1 MVLAVVSASGEGKTM
16 STSSPKAEGAIDP
29 AVIKV
34 AAVIIVGALAVV
46 FDTTIVSVALHTM
59 AAELHTSIATIQWVS
74 TGYLLALGVAIPL
87 AGWGQARFGGKR
99 LWMFALT
106 VFLVGSIAASLAWN
120 ADSLIVFRVV
130 QGFGGGL
137 ELPLVSTLIVQATRG
152 KNLGRTMSVISLPT
166 TLGPILGPVVGGL
179 ILSAFDWRWLFW
191 VNVPFCVVGF
201 LLAWRIL
208 PTDAP
213 ASTAHA
219 RLDVI
224 GLLLLSPGFVG
235 ILYGLSNAG
244 KSGGFTRGDVI
255 APVALGAAF
264 VAAFVVYAARRGD
277 RALVDVRLFRH
288 RPVWSASVLL
298 FLSGA
303 SLYGAMLLLPLYWQD
318 VRGLDALGAGLLLAP
333 QGLGTLSSRSMAG
346 RLTDAVGAKWVAV
359 AGFAIVG
366 IATIPF
372 ALATATTNEWF
383 LMGALVVRGFGL
395 GAVMIP
401 LMTVAFVGLDG
412 PEVPHA
418 SILTRIT
425 QQVGG
430 SFGVAL
436 LAVILDGA
444 LAAAAGS
451 VAGAALAFDQAFWW
465 ATGFTVLAVAVS
477 FALPGRAPRLAAR
490 GTSRAPA
497 VSRG

>member
-1 MVLAVVSASGEGKTM
+1 
-16 STSSPKAEGAIDP
+16 
-29 AVIKV
+29 
-34 AAVIIVGALAVV
+34 
-46 FDTTIVSVALHTM
+46 
-59 AAELHTSIATIQWVS
+59 
-74 TGYLLALGVAIPL
+74 
-87 AGWGQARFGGKR
+87 
-99 LWMFALT
+99 
-106 VFLVGSIAASLAWN
+106 
-120 ADSLIVFRVV
+120 
-130 QGFGGGL
+130 
-137 ELPLVSTLIVQATRG
+137 
-152 KNLGRTMSVISLPT
+152 
-166 TLGPILGPVVGGL
+166 
-179 ILSAFDWRWLFW
+179 
-191 VNVPFCVVGF
+191 
-201 LLAWRIL
+201 
-208 PTDAP
+208 
-213 ASTAHA
+213 
-219 RLDVI
+219 
-224 GLLLLSPGFVG
+224 
-235 ILYGLSNAG
+235 
-244 KSGGFTRGDVI
+244 
-255 APVALGAAF
+255 
-264 VAAFVVYAARRGD
+264 
-277 RALVDVRLFRH
+277 
-288 RPVWSASVLL
+288 
-298 FLSGA
+298 
-303 SLYGAMLLLPLYWQD
+303 
-318 VRGLDALGAGLLLAP
+318 
-333 QGLGTLSSRSMAG
+333 MAG

>member
-1 MVLAVVSASGEGKTM
+1 MSANTPQAEPQAKEGLDPGVV
-16 STSSPKAEGAIDP
+16 
-29 AVIKV
+29 KV
-34 AAVIIVGALAVV
+34 ATVLIVGALAVV

-87 AGWGQARFGGKR
+87 VGWAQARFGGKR
-99 LWMFALT
+99 LWMFAIV
-106 VFLVGSIAASLAWN
+106 VFLVGSIASSLAWN
-120 ADSLIVFRVV
+120 AESLIAFRVV

-152 KNLGRTMSVISLPT
+152 KNLGRTMSIISLPT

-201 LLAWRIL
+201 LLAWRML
-208 PTDAP
+208 PKDVPVGDA
-213 ASTAHA
+213 AHP

-224 GLLLLSPGFVG
+224 GLILLSPGFVG
-235 ILYGLSNAG
+235 ILYGLSNA
-244 KSGGFTRGDVI
+244 SRVGGFTRADVI
-255 APVALGAAF
+255 APIAVGVAFIVAFAIYAVRRGAA
-264 VAAFVVYAARRGD
+264 
-277 RALVDVRLFRH
+277 ALVDVRLFRYKQ
-288 RPVWSASVLL
+288 VWSASVLL

-318 VRGLDALGAGLLLAP
+318 VRGFDALGAGLLLAP
-333 QGLGTLSSRSMAG
+333 QGLGTLLSRSMAG
-346 RLTDAVGAKWVAV
+346 RFTDAFGAKWVAV
-359 AGFAIVG
+359 VGFAIVG
-366 IATIPF
+366 IATVPF
-372 ALATATTNEWF
+372 AFASATTNEWF

-401 LMTVAFVGLDG
+401 LMTVAFVGLERS
-412 PEVPHA
+412 EVPHA

-444 LAAAAGS
+444 LLTAGHS
-451 VAGAALAFDQAFWW
+451 TANAALAFDQAFWW
-465 ATGFTVLAVAVS
+465 ATGFTVVAVAVS
-477 FALPGRAPRLAAR
+477 FVLPGRVPNLTAR
-490 GTSRAPA
+490 ETKPA
-497 VSRG
+497 TAGSPG